1 MNLPEAF
8 SDKMRTLMGPEAFD
22 ALADS
27 YNRPAY
33 KGIRTNTLKGD
44 NGRMRSLFPFETQAV
59 PWCPTGFYIDGD
71 VRPGKQLGYYAGL
84 YYVQEPTAMTP
95 AEALGAK
102 PGDRVLDLCAAPGGK
117 STQLAC
123 KLGGRGVLVANE
135 IVKNRSVVLASNME
149 RMGITNSVILSVSP
163 DKLTAGFAGY
173 FNKILVDAPCSG
185 EGMFRKD
192 PAVLTEWRPE
202 RVIQCAVRQWEILKT
217 VDQLLA
223 PGGELVYSTCTFSPE
238 ENEQIVERLIATR
251 RYEVVPLALP
261 GLADHGRPEWTATGA
276 AQVAG
281 ALRIMPSHVAGE
293 GHFVAKMRKLRDAE
307 KAAAPAR
314 KNKSRKKRSVWTRP
328 AKKERADFQ
337 RFLKETALSLPDG
350 DLWQAGD
357 KLFAAPEGLAPPQL
371 EGLKTLRFGLP
382 LGVFKTGR
390 FEPAHA
396 LAMALTPENG
406 GRRHEAA
413 SADEAF
419 AYLKG
424 EPLRAAGP
432 KGWTAVTWQGY
443 PLGWGKASGDVIKN
457 HYPKGLRIMKK

>member
-8 SDKMRTLMGPEAFD
+8 SDKMRTLMGSEAFA

-27 YNRPAY
+27 YNRSAY
-33 KGIRTNTLKGD
+33 KGIRTNTLKVD
-44 NGRMRSLFPFETQAV
+44 NRRMRSLFPFETKAV
-59 PWCPTGFYIDGD
+59 PWCPTGFYIGGD
-71 VRPGKQLGYYAGL
+71 VRPGKQVGYYAGL

-95 AEALGAK
+95 AEALGAE

-123 KLGGRGVLVANE
+123 KLNGRGVLISNE
-135 IVKNRSVVLASNME
+135 IVKSRSAVLASNME
-149 RMGITNSVILSVSP
+149 RMGIANSVILSAAP

-192 PAVLTEWRPE
+192 PDVLAEWQPE
-202 RVIQCAVRQWEILKT
+202 RVIQCAARQWEILKT

-238 ENEQIVERLIATR
+238 ENEQIVERLIATD

-261 GLADHGRPEWTATGA
+261 GLADHGRPEWAATGERR
-276 AQVAG
+276 VAG
-281 ALRIMPSHVAGE
+281 TLRIMPNHVAGE

-307 KAAAPAR
+307 NADMPVR
-314 KNKSRKKRSVWTRP
+314 RSKNKKRRSIWTRP
-328 AKKERADFQ
+328 AKKERADFH
-337 RFLKETALSLPDG
+337 RFLKETALSLPDK

-357 KLFAAPEGLAPPQL
+357 KLFAAPEGFAPRRL
-371 EGLKTLRFGLP
+371 EGLKTLRFGLE

-396 LAMALTPENG
+396 LAMALMPENG
-406 GRRHEAA
+406 GRRHEVT
-413 SADEAF
+413 SADEVF

-424 EPLRAAGP
+424 EPLRAAGLR
-432 KGWTAVTWQGY
+432 GWTAVTWQGY
-443 PLGWGKASGDVIKN
+443 PLGWGKASEGVIKN

>member
-8 SDKMRTLMGPEAFD
+8 ADKMRGLMGPEAFA

-33 KGIRTNTLKGD
+33 KGIRTNTLKAD
-44 NGRMRSLFPFETQAV
+44 NGRMRSLFPFETEAV
-59 PWCPTGFYIDGD
+59 PWCPTGFYIGGD
-71 VRPGKQLGYYAGL
+71 VRPGKQVGYYAGL
-84 YYVQEPTAMTP
+84 YYVQEPTAMAP
-95 AEALGAK
+95 AEALGAE

-123 KLGGRGVLVANE
+123 KLAGRGVLVSNE
-135 IVKNRSVVLASNME
+135 IVKNRSAVLASNME
-149 RMGITNSVILSVSP
+149 RMGIANSVILSAAP
-163 DKLTAGFAGY
+163 DKLVAGFAGY

-202 RVIQCAVRQWEILKT
+202 RVTQCAARQWEILKT

-238 ENEQIVERLIATR
+238 ENEQIVERLIATD

-261 GLADHGRPEWTATGA
+261 ELTDHGRPEWTATGEG
-276 AQVAG
+276 QVAG
-281 ALRIMPSHVAGE
+281 TLRIMPNHAAGE

-307 KAAAPAR
+307 NAAVPVLR
-314 KNKSRKKRSVWTRP
+314 NKNKKRRSIWTRP
-328 AKKERADFQ
+328 AKKERADFH
-337 RFLKETALSLPDG
+337 RFLKETALSLPER
-350 DLWQAGD
+350 DLWQVGD
-357 KLFAAPEGLAPPQL
+357 KLFAAPEGLAPRPL
-371 EGLKTLRFGLP
+371 EGLKMLRFGLP
-382 LGVFKTGR
+382 LGIFKTGR

-396 LAMALTPENG
+396 LAMALMPENG
-406 GRRHEAA
+406 GRRHEVT

-424 EPLRAAGP
+424 APLRCAGFE
-432 KGWTAVTWQGY
+432 GWTAVTWQGY
-443 PLGWGKASGDVIKN
+443 PLGWGKASDGVIKN